1 MFLRIDH
8 TTHYRYASPVG
19 FTPHWLRFLPRT
31 TPGLHL
37 LKSKLTIT
45 PDAAVKWNLDLLGNI
60 VGKATFPGM
69 SDELFI
75 RSTLLIEQYIT
86 NPFDFLLEDRA
97 LHIPIAYNDRELAL
111 LAPFLRGLDL
121 SAPPLLGDWLRPFLD
136 NNSTL
141 GTLTALNS
149 AIPGLFRYSTRLT
162 PGIWSVGE
170 TLRQGEGTCRDFAH
184 LMRFLG
190 VAARYVSGYLCA
202 SPGGMD
208 GDSYTHGWCEFYLP
222 GAGWRSFDP
231 TNGILADAHHIPIA
245 TSVAAGEIP
254 PVEGTYCGE
263 ANLCT
268 AHDVSIEARELL
280 PGEELFQ
287 VS

>member
-184 LMRFLG
+184 LMIEVARFLG

-208 GDSYTHGWCEFYLP
+208 G
-222 GAGWRSFDP
+222 GAS
-231 TNGILADAHHIPIA
+231 
-245 TSVAAGEIP
+245 IP
-254 PVEGTYCGE
+254 PTVSLPTPTTFPSQP
-263 ANLCT
+263 LWLRVRSHPWKVPT
-268 AHDVSIEARELL
+268 AGKPTSA
-280 PGEELFQ
+280 PPMM
-287 VS
+287 